1 MVKSGRFIEEQS
13 KLFYDVF
20 DNAFINIYPDFISDV
35 NRLLLDD
42 KKFVLADSKKL
53 TPELRILA
61 FMRLGL
67 EDSAQMARFLGL
79 SLNTVYTYR
88 NRLKSRAKNRDTFER
103 DILNIGGV
111 E

>member
-1 MVKSGRFIEEQS
+1 MIE
-13 KLFYDVF
+13 
-20 DNAFINIYPDFISDV
+20 
-35 NRLLLDD
+35 D
-42 KKFVLADSKKL
+42 KKFVLSDPKKL
-53 TPELRILA
+53 THELRILA

-88 NRLKSRAKNRDTFER
+88 NKLKSRAKNRETFEQ
-103 DILNIGGV
+103 DILNIGGI